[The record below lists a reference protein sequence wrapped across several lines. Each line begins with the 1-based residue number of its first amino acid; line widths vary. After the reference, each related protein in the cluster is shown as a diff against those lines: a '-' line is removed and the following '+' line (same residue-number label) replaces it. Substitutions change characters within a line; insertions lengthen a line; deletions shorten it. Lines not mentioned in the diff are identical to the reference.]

1 MSSTLRTDL
10 LAGAQAARTE
20 LLAATEG
27 LSDDEMVALS
37 LDGWA
42 VRDHLAHIAAWD
54 ELRYY
59 EIMRVVRGQP
69 TLYHDLR
76 DDHEVQEINRAFTYF
91 RRDLTSEEMLRELEF
106 SRGRILELVETMPE
120 ERLVEAAEG
129 RVRIRRVAGHD
140 LDHARQIREWRKK
153 EGI

>member
-10 LAGAQAARTE
+10 LAGAQSARTE
-20 LLAATEG
+20 LLAAIEG
-27 LSDDEMVALS
+27 LSDDQMAAPS
-37 LDGWA
+37 LDGWS
-42 VRDHLAHIAAWD
+42 VRDQLAHVAAWD

-59 EIMRVVRGQP
+59 EIARVVRGQP

-76 DDHEVQEINRAFTYF
+76 DDHEVREINGAFTYF

-120 ERLVEAAEG
+120 ERLAEAAEG
-129 RVRIRRVAGHD
+129 RVRIRRTAGHD
-140 LDHARQIREWRKK
+140 RDHAAQIRDWRKR